1 MKQVGNLKKRA
12 LYLYPII
19 AVMALPAAGWA
30 QQAASQAPPARLSE
44 QGLLSEVI
52 VTANRREETVNT
64 IPMSIAAVTQEEL
77 DHRGLNGLAQLQ
89 DLVPGLNVTNSVA
102 GVANF
107 SIRGIAATTGAAT
120 TGVYMDDV
128 SLTKRNNSGVNQN
141 NGAPMPVLYDTER
154 VEVLKGPQGTLYGG
168 GSEGG
173 TVRVI
178 TRGASLTTMSGSLKL
193 VGSKVD
199 GGDLGYEIA
208 GAIGGPIVQ
217 DKLGFRLSAT
227 SQHKGGSVDVVDP
240 YNNGAVVHSNADSS
254 DTKAAHLNV
263 LWQVTDNAELS
274 YMGYYSKFESNGGPG
289 AVTLPLN
296 KGQTFTTPQICN
308 SRVRPTTVVGGWT
321 PTAAVCPA
329 NGVSTATVYV
339 RKAATYGPFDYLDGH
354 NSITPT
360 DGKLNPAS
368 TETTINSIALKYDFD
383 AFEIKSITSYLTD
396 HTTGNTPDG
405 SAAAPGQST
414 TVYATTVK
422 GFPLYSAYP
431 GYNGRFVSSN
441 QREAIQEELRLTS
454 RGDGPLSYTGGIF
467 ISSAK
472 THINYN
478 IVGDYNGALQSLYG
492 ISQATRFGMPDVTD
506 GVLSRLQAT
515 LKDKEVAAYGEASYK
530 ITPRLKVTA
539 GIRYSDLEFDF
550 TQRLYGVVPGRAM
563 SDPYAYVAGVQKDSP
578 TTPKVGVEYKLTDH
592 GMVYANASRGF
603 RGGGVNTQVNATL
616 CATGLTNLGLAIT
629 DIPTGYS
636 SDAVWSYE
644 SGGKFRLFDNKL
656 QLNAAAYYID
666 WTDMQVSVTLAGC
679 GQNFTI
685 NGGHTVS
692 KGLDLQAQFRPT
704 KDLSLSMSAGYNNS
718 GYVDPVYAPGTSAT
732 KTVVFN
738 KGDTLNVPEL
748 SGTATAQ
755 YELDLMGHPSFIRL
769 DYNYQG
775 RQNQGASYGAAGYNP
790 FTHYVRAVQYLNLR
804 AGVAYS
810 GWDLNLYVN
819 NLTDEHRPNGAV
831 GNGIGQCNAATG
843 GPTCSTFGTYNPFI
857 QVNYQ
862 TARTIGA
869 QASYRF

>member
-1 MKQVGNLKKRA
+1 MTQIRNLKKRA

-19 AVMALPAAGWA
+19 AVLALPSAGWA
-30 QQAASQAPPARLSE
+30 QQVAAQQPVLND
-44 QGLLSEVI
+44 QGLLSEVV
-52 VTANRREETVNT
+52 VTANRRAQTVNT

-89 DLVPGLNVTNSVA
+89 DIVPGLNVTNAVA

-173 TVRVI
+173 TVRII
-178 TRGASLTTMSGSLKL
+178 TRGASLTSMSGSVRL
-193 VGSKVD
+193 VGSKVS
-199 GGDLGYEIA
+199 GGNLGSEFA

-217 DKLGFRLSAT
+217 DKLGFRFSAT
-227 SQHKGGSVDVVDP
+227 AQHKGGSIDVVDP
-240 YNNGAVVHSNADSS
+240 YNNGALVHENADRS
-254 DTKAAHLNV
+254 DTKAAHLNL
-263 LWQVTDNAELS
+263 LWQATDKAQIS
-274 YMGYYSKFESNGGPG
+274 YTGYVSKFKSEGGPG
-289 AVTLPLN
+289 TATRTMTP
-296 KGQTFTTPQICN
+296 GQTFTTPQVCN
-308 SRVRPTTVVGGWT
+308 SKVRPATVVGGWV
-321 PTAAVCPA
+321 PTTVACPA
-329 NGVSTATVYV
+329 NGLSTPTVYV
-339 RKAATYGPFDYLDGH
+339 RKAATYGPFDYLNGH

-368 TETTINSIALKYDFD
+368 TDTTINSISLQYEFD
-383 AFEIKSITSYLTD
+383 GFEVKSITSYLTD
-396 HTTGNTPDG
+396 HTQGNTPDG

-414 TVYATTVK
+414 TLYATSVK
-422 GFPLYSAYP
+422 GFPLYGAYP
-431 GYNGRFVSSN
+431 GYNGRFISSN
-441 QREAIQEELRLTS
+441 ERNALQEELRLTS
-454 RGDGPLSYTGGIF
+454 RGQGPLSYTGGLF

-478 IVGDYNGALQSLYG
+478 IVGDYNGAAQSLYG
-492 ISQATRFGMPDVTD
+492 ISQATRFGMPDVSD

-515 LKDKEVAAYGEASYK
+515 LKDKEVAAYGEAAYK

-539 GIRYSDLEFDF
+539 GVRYSDLQFDF
-550 TQRLYGVVPGRAM
+550 TQRLYGVVPGRGIN
-563 SDPYAYVAGVQKDSP
+563 DPYASVVGNQKDKP
-578 TTPKVGVEYKLTDH
+578 ITPKVGVEYKLAER

-616 CATGLTNLGLAIT
+616 CATGLTSLGLSIS
-629 DIPTGYS
+629 DIPKAYN

-666 WTDMQVSVTLAGC
+666 WTDMQVAVTLAGC

-685 NGGHTVS
+685 NGGHTTS

-704 KDLSLSMSAGYNNS
+704 QDLSFSVAAAYNRS
-718 GYVDPVYAPGTSAT
+718 GYVDPVYAPGASVT
-732 KTVVFN
+732 KTIVYN
-738 KGDTLNVPEL
+738 KGDTLNVPEF

-755 YELDLMGHPSFIRL
+755 YEHELLGHPSFVRL
-769 DYNYQG
+769 DFNFQG
-775 RQNQGASYGAAGYNP
+775 RQNQGPSYGSAAYNP
-790 FTHYVRAVQYLNLR
+790 YTHYIRSVQSLNLR
-804 AGVAYS
+804 AGVGYS
-810 GWDLNLYVN
+810 GWDLNVYVN
-819 NLTDEHRPNGAV
+819 NLLDEHRVSNTA
-831 GNGIGQCNAATG
+831 GNGIAQCNAVTG
-843 GPTCSTFGTYNPFI
+843 GPSCSVFGVYNPVV